1 MVFNLAARN
10 QDDCVKN
17 LAFLMRPDGVWA
29 LAPAYDVIWAVGGQ
43 WARSHQMTVRG
54 KDDGFTRDDLS
65 AVGAHYDV
73 PGRGAQILADVEAAM
88 TT

>member
-10 QDDCVKN
+10 KDDCVKN

-43 WARSHQMTVRG
+43 WARSHQITLRG
-54 KDDGFTRDDLS
+54 
-65 AVGAHYDV
+65 
-73 PGRGAQILADVEAAM
+73 
-88 TT
+88 

>member
-65 AVGAHYDV
+65 AVGPSMAC
-73 PGRGAQILADVEAAM
+73 RGAARRSWK
-88 TT
+88 TSRRR